1 MTKTLSTKSVSPA
14 SLPPK
19 SRKTDNYVPVPVQ
32 YHQLTPTRRLA
43 YRKFEGTQ
51 EPTIF
56 YIPGFFSTMELN
68 KVVIL
73 EKYARA
79 NGFSNLRYDQECSGK
94 STGDQKTIEF
104 SHWFE
109 DAMTMLDNHTTGPVI
124 VVASS
129 LGCWIAT
136 LMAQKRPERISG
148 CFLKFRIY

>member
-1 MTKTLSTKSVSPA
+1 MTKTVSTMKDKSLV
-14 SLPPK
+14 SLPKQSPR
-19 SRKTDNYVPVPVQ
+19 SDHYDPVPLE
-32 YHQLTPTRRLA
+32 YHEITQTRRIA

-51 EPTIF
+51 APTIF
-56 YIPGFFSTMELN
+56 YIPGFFSTMDMN

-94 STGDQKTIEF
+94 SSGDQKTIDSE
-104 SHWFE
+104 HWLE
-109 DAMTMLDNHTTGPVI
+109 DAMIMLDQHTSGKVV

-136 LMAQKRPERISG
+136 IMAQRRPDRISG
-148 CFLKFRIY
+148 MKY